1 MPATSERQRALMGMA
16 LSVKRGRPL
25 SDIPV
30 DARKA
35 VSSMQSMSEDQLR
48 DFARKSK
55 PRRGQVL
62 QGR

>member
-25 SDIPV
+25 SEIPAG
-30 DARKA
+30 ARKA
-35 VSSMQSMSEDQLR
+35 VSSMQSMSEKQLQ
-48 DFARKSK
+48 DFARKPK
-55 PRRGQVL
+55 RKRGQVL

>member
-1 MPATSERQRALMGMA
+1 MPATSESQRRLMDMA

-25 SDIPV
+25 SEIPAG
-30 DARKA
+30 ARKA

-55 PRRGQVL
+55 RKRGQVL